1 MLTNKSRPVIGKLI
15 ISSGYRTGFATSP
28 RSPLEMK
35 IQSPAVG
42 LGILAALENS
52 GDAEKSL
59 CGRNLSRSDP
69 IPVGPTKDCGK
80 IKGGFE
86 ETEIGSLEDYTY
98 VTCHRPDNKS
108 YTTVYSGDSE
118 KKGRKGHRRG
128 GFEGSC
134 VFDISPAILREPAP
148 AAYPTSDFLRCC
160 NLCQK
165 KLDGKDIYIYRG
177 EKAFCSTECRSMQIA
192 MDERASSSSSSS
204 SSTSRSVDVSNS
216 PYTKDQIFFST
227 GILAI

>member
-42 LGILAALENS
+42 LGILAALDNS
-52 GDAEKSL
+52 GENDKAF

-69 IPVGPTKDCGK
+69 IQVGPTKDSG
-80 IKGGFE
+80 GGFE
-86 ETEIGSLEDYTY
+86 ETEMGSLEDYTY

-108 YTTVYSGDSE
+108 YTTVYSGNGAGAGGGE
-118 KKGRKGHRRG
+118 KRGRKGHRRG
-128 GFEGSC
+128 GCEGSC
-134 VFDISPAILREPAP
+134 VFDITPARLPEPAT
-148 AAYPTSDFLRCC
+148 AAYPTSDFLSCC

-165 KLDGKDIYIYRG
+165 KLDGKDIYMYRY
-177 EKAFCSTECRSMQIA
+177 
-192 MDERASSSSSSS
+192 
-204 SSTSRSVDVSNS
+204 N
-216 PYTKDQIFFST
+216 FFKT
-227 GILAI
+227 LKNKILVFLIIPGKKEVNCVYQVL